1 MIPIIMLAVF
11 VIPMGISGTAIALPR
26 IAHELGSDPTRLQ
39 WVVNGFNVTF
49 AVFGLVWGVAS
60 DRIGYRRTFRIGV
73 GLLLVASATSALA
86 PNLTVLDAARLVAGV
101 GGAAVATGASSLL
114 SNGFEGAE
122 RKRAFAVFGTVIGLG
137 LALSPTISGALI
149 AAFDWRG
156 VFVAHALLA
165 VPGLALSG
173 LLPNPRTTNTR
184 KTDFSLLRNRYFLGL
199 TLVTVAGAFGFV
211 TLLTYLPVA
220 LSGVADLSAGT
231 AGLLMLPM
239 TIPVLVGPVLGMRGS
254 PRTVIAVSLAALI
267 LGSLGMLL
275 LQPGIWLGWLV
286 IPMLLIGF
294 GFGLPLGRIDAE
306 ALATVPAH
314 STGTASGVLNLV
326 RIGSEA
332 VAVGAYA
339 VTITWLIGRS
349 SPNSDIAH
357 ATAAGHPGQ
366 AAVYAEAFHW
376 MMLGQ
381 AVVVAVVAVAI
392 ARLGTARSHALN

>member
-11 VIPMGISGTAIALPR
+11 VIPMGISGTAIALPL
-26 IAHELGSDPTRLQ
+26 IAHDLGSDPARLQ
-39 WVVNGFNVTF
+39 WVVNGFSVAF

-73 GLLLVASATSALA
+73 GTLLVASATSALA
-86 PNLTVLDAARLVAGV
+86 PNLVVLDVARVAAGI
-101 GGAAVATGASSLL
+101 GSAAVATGASSLL
-114 SNGFEGAE
+114 SNGFGGAE

-149 AAFDWRG
+149 AAFGWRG
-156 VFVAHALLA
+156 VFVAHAVLA
-165 VPGLALSG
+165 VPGLAFSG
-173 LLPNPRTTNTR
+173 LLPNPRTSGSR
-184 KTDFSLLRNRYFLGL
+184 KVDFSLLRNNYFLAL
-199 TLVTVAGAFGFV
+199 ALVTVAGAFGFV

-220 LSGVADLSAGT
+220 FSGIAGLPAGT

-254 PRTVIAVSLAALI
+254 PRTVIAVSLAALV
-267 LGSLGMLL
+267 LGSLGMVLL
-275 LQPGIWLGWLV
+275 APGNWLGWLV
-286 IPMLLIGF
+286 VPMLLVGF

-339 VTITWLIGRS
+339 ATIAWLIGRAL
-349 SPNSDIAH
+349 PEDLAH
-357 ATAAGHPGQ
+357 DTAAGHPGQ
-366 AAVYAEAFHW
+366 AAVYADAFGW
-376 MMLGQ
+376 MMIGQ

-392 ARLGTARSHALN
+392 SWLLSRR

>member
-1 MIPIIMLAVF
+1 MIPLIMLAVF

-26 IAHELGSDPTRLQ
+26 IADELGSDPAQLQ

-49 AVFGLVWGVAS
+49 AAFGLVWGVAS
-60 DRIGYRRTFRIGV
+60 DRIGHRRTFRIGV

-86 PNLTVLDAARLVAGV
+86 PNLAVLDAARLVAGI
-101 GGAAVATGASSLL
+101 GSAAVATGASSLL

-122 RKRAFAVFGTVIGLG
+122 RRRAFAVFGTVIGLG

-173 LLPNPRTTNTR
+173 LLPDPRTTAAR
-184 KTDFSLLRNRYFLGL
+184 KVVDFSLLRNRYFLAL

-220 LSGVADLSAGT
+220 LSGVAGLSAGT

-239 TIPVLVGPVLGMRGS
+239 TIPVLVGPVLGLRGS
-254 PRTVIAVSLAALI
+254 PTTVITVSLAALV
-267 LGSLGMLL
+267 LGSLGMVV
-275 LQPGIWLGWLV
+275 LQPGTWLGWLV
-286 IPMLLIGF
+286 IPMLLVGF

-339 VTITWLIGRS
+339 ATITWLIGRAL
-349 SPNSDIAH
+349 PEDLAH
-357 ATAAGHPGQ
+357 DTAAGHPGQ
-366 AAVYAEAFHW
+366 AAVYAGAFHW
-376 MMLGQ
+376 MMFGQ
-381 AVVVAVVAVAI
+381 AVVVAAVAVAI
-392 ARLGTARSHALN
+392 RRLSSRR